1 IGRSQPLRRHTEQ
14 LRGGLRSAA
23 REDCQSARDGHD
35 RPHRASIPSTS
46 PAYPQRAR
54 SRLWLFASRA
64 RLLQGRQALTPLCP
78 LSSSPDRFTTYVL
91 GMFLLVGVIFLVIA
105 GVMLYKQRSFIAES
119 NRSTGQVVD
128 VVLDRTQRQAAP
140 VVVYSW
146 QGEERTHT
154 GAFSQG
160 LS

>member
-1 IGRSQPLRRHTEQ
+1 
-14 LRGGLRSAA
+14 
-23 REDCQSARDGHD
+23 
-35 RPHRASIPSTS
+35 
-46 PAYPQRAR
+46 
-54 SRLWLFASRA
+54 
-64 RLLQGRQALTPLCP
+64 
-78 LSSSPDRFTTYVL
+78 
-91 GMFLLVGVIFLVIA
+91 MFLLVGVIFLVIA

-160 LS
+160 LFTLEKGETVPLYVHRSSGEVLIDTFGERWLVPGVF